1 MAYNNE
7 APFQVRKHIQF
18 LGGVRVASITGDDT
32 LTVASSTFQILDGGG
47 SDYDVNLPAEEEG
60 IYFWITN
67 AGATNAL
74 VVKNDAAATIVS
86 LAAGEAALVVC
97 NGTDWKQVI
106 KA

>member
-32 LTVASSTFQILDGGG
+32 LTVASSTFQVLDGGG

-97 NGTDWKQVI
+97 DGTDWGQVI

>member
-1 MAYNNE
+1 MAYKNE

-18 LGGVRVASITGDDT
+18 LGGVNVDTISANET
-32 LTVASSTFQILDGGG
+32 LTVSSSTFQVLDGGG
-47 SDYDVNLPAEEEG
+47 ADFDVNLPAEEEG

-86 LAAGEAALVVC
+86 LTAGQAALVVC
-97 NGTDWKQVI
+97 DGTDWKQVI